1 MPALAHDGRNPSSC
15 ECRAAPKNE
24 PTKDDVKDCKASSP
38 LIRWSGNPLHR
49 HPPCAKTDQTCS
61 ESAHQMKS
69 ELDWASVVHQF

>member
-1 MPALAHDGRNPSSC
+1 
-15 ECRAAPKNE
+15 
-24 PTKDDVKDCKASSP
+24 

>member
-38 LIRWSGNPLHR
+38 LIRWSLQEIRCIAIRLAQRRIKP
-49 HPPCAKTDQTCS
+49 AQK
-61 ESAHQMKS
+61 AHIR
-69 ELDWASVVHQF
+69 